1 MKKISKY
8 FLYTLIC
15 VTFGL
20 SSIDAQNNS
29 DLEGW
34 SAIELDLKA
43 SKKLSFSVSE
53 HLRYRNDISS
63 MKNYFTQVKV
73 NYSLFKI

>member
-8 FLYTLIC
+8 FLHTLIC

-34 SAIELDLKA
+34 SAIELDLEGF
-43 SKKLSFSVSE
+43 KKTIIFSIRTS
-53 HLRYRNDISS
+53 
-63 MKNYFTQVKV
+63 
-73 NYSLFKI
+73 

>member
-8 FLYTLIC
+8 FLHTLIC

-43 SKKLSFSVSE
+43 SKKLS
-53 HLRYRNDISS
+53 N
-63 MKNYFTQVKV
+63 
-73 NYSLFKI
+73 